1 MKIRVYRPFPEEELA
16 KALAHVKAVAIMD
29 RSEMFSATGGPLGA
43 EVRATLYQAKSSAE
57 TVNYFYGLGGRDIT
71 VADFE
76 HVYENLEKMA
86 QTHEPIGMYGYI
98 GLRSEQEKEV

>member
-1 MKIRVYRPFPEEELA
+1 M
-16 KALAHVKAVAIMD
+16 
-29 RSEMFSATGGPLGA
+29 
-43 EVRATLYQAKSSAE
+43 
-57 TVNYFYGLGGRDIT
+57 NYFYGLGGRDIT